1 VWAFLPVS
9 AWATYSHTVRTA
21 ARDAMRTI
29 LAHGADSSD
38 AAHTIRH
45 LVAALAAQHGRQFL
59 PDRVDE
65 LAAELAEAS
74 AAISTQ
80 GAPDRP
86 AIDAT

>member
-29 LAHGADSSD
+29 LAYGADSSD